1 MSGIVNSTGARS
13 GVIGITVGTPAGGV
27 TEADQWGLR
36 SNPNSTGYLT
46 TQWSRSSNAGLIGT
60 GLGYA
65 SSSGVFSFPST
76 GVWLI
81 INQFDF
87 TTTGSDDYIDIEL
100 RVTTNN
106 SSYASTN
113 QVQIGNSQ
121 DNHTVSLSSFIDVT
135 DIANVKFKWYLSSMD
150 SSELRT
156 EAGNNAIHR
165 SGFVVIRLGDT

>member
-1 MSGIVNSTGARS
+1 MSGIINSTGARS
-13 GVIGITVGTPAGGV
+13 GVIGTTVGTPAGGV
-27 TEADQWGLR
+27 TEVDQWGLR
-36 SNPNSTGYLT
+36 SNPDSTGYLT
-46 TQWSRSSNAGLIGT
+46 TQWARSSNAGLIGT

-65 SSSGVFSFPST
+65 TSSGRFSFPST

-100 RVTTNN
+100 HVTTND
-106 SSYASTN
+106 SSYVVWN
-113 QVQIGNSQ
+113 KCQIGNSQ
-121 DNHTVSLSSFIDVT
+121 DNHIVTQSNCIDVT

-150 SSELRT
+150 SSELRA
-156 EAGNNAIHR
+156 ESSNAIHR